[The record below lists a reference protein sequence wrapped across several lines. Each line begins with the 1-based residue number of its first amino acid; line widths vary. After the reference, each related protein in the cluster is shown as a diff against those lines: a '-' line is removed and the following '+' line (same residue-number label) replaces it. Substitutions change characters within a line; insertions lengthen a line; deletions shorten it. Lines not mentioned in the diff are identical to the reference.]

1 MDKKSFE
8 KYIEK
13 TFTYDTL
20 PYLMDFIRIPNLSPA
35 FDFNWNTNGLL
46 DKTANFI
53 MSYIQS
59 LKLKHSKIELIKD
72 KGYTPLIFIDI
83 DPSRENDSRTILFYA
98 HFDKQPHG
106 IGWDENKG
114 PTKPVIENNHLYGR
128 GTADDGYAIFS
139 ILTTI
144 KACQELNYPLPRI
157 CVIFEGAEEST
168 NEHLIHYFTKLMP
181 ILGDNIIAFL
191 PLDAACSDYDRLWIT
206 NSLRGILDFEINV
219 QTLDID
225 CNYGPEASGRIAENY
240 FLIRKIID
248 GIMDT
253 TTGEVKIN
261 EFQVKE
267 IPKIIEEQME
277 KEIEVFGEQF
287 FDIIPLYPGVSPVKT
302 EVKDAMINNR
312 WKPTCSILGID
323 NCPKTEDNG
332 FGVSKSM
339 KVKISM
345 RLPPGINEEEAL
357 NALKNTI
364 KNNTYYNAKSNIVN
378 INFNQGW
385 KMTPLSERNEKIL
398 NKGSLE
404 FFGNEI
410 IYKGDGRSIPF
421 ITYFQS
427 KYPKTDIICTG
438 ICGVDSVEHGPNEN
452 VNLDACKKLILVLC
466 HFLIEI

>member
-1 MDKKSFE
+1 MDKKTLK

-13 TFTYDTL
+13 SFTLNML

-35 FDFNWNTNGLL
+35 FDFNWSTNGLL

-59 LKLKHSKIELIKD
+59 LELKKANINLIKD
-72 KGYTPLIFIDI
+72 KGYTPLIFIEI
-83 DPSRENDSRTILFYA
+83 DSSRKNDSRTILFYA

-114 PTKPVIENNHLYGR
+114 PTKPIIENNHLYGR

-139 ILTTI
+139 ILISI

-168 NEHLIHYFTKLMP
+168 NEHLIHYFNKLMP
-181 ILGDNIIAFL
+181 IIGDNLIAFL
-191 PLDAACSDYDRLWIT
+191 PLDAACSDYNRLWIT
-206 NSLRGILDFEINV
+206 NSLRGIVDFEINV
-219 QTLDID
+219 QPLDND
-225 CNYGPEASGRIAENY
+225 CNYAPEASGRTAENY
-240 FLIRKIID
+240 FLIRKILD
-248 GIMDT
+248 GIIDNT
-253 TTGEVKIN
+253 NGEVKIE

-267 IPKIIEEQME
+267 IPKLIEEQME
-277 KEIEVFGEQF
+277 KEIEIFGEQYF
-287 FDIIPLYPGVSPVKT
+287 NTIPLYPGVIPVKT

-323 NCPKTEDNG
+323 NCPKKDNYEL
-332 FGVSKSM
+332 GVKKSM

-345 RLPPGINEEEAL
+345 RLPPGIKEKESIYAL
-357 NALKNTI
+357 ENTI
-364 KNNTYYNAKSNIVN
+364 KSNIYFGSKCSIGNVN
-378 INFNQGW
+378 YNEGW
-385 KMTPLSERNEKIL
+385 QMNPLAERTEKIL
-398 NKGSLE
+398 DIASLE
-404 FFGNEI
+404 FFGNKI

-427 KYPKTDIICTG
+427 KYPNTDIICTG
-438 ICGVDSVEHGPNEN
+438 ICG
-452 VNLDACKKLILVLC
+452 IR
-466 HFLIEI
+466 

>member
-1 MDKKSFE
+1 MDKKSLE

-13 TFTYDTL
+13 AFTYDAL
-20 PYLMDFIRIPNLSPA
+20 PYLMNFIRIPNLSPA
-35 FDFNWNTNGLL
+35 FDYNWDTNGLL
-46 DKTANFI
+46 DKTANYI
-53 MSYIQS
+53 MSCIQS
-59 LKLKHSKIELIKD
+59 LKIENSKTELIKD

-83 DPSRENDSRTILFYA
+83 APSRENDSRTILFYA

-106 IGWDENKG
+106 TGWDENKG

-144 KACQELNYPLPRI
+144 KACQELNYPLPRL

-168 NEHLIHYFTKLMP
+168 NEHLVHYFNKLMP

-219 QTLDID
+219 QSLDNN

-253 TTGEVKIN
+253 TTGEVKIS

-267 IPKIIEEQME
+267 IPKIILDQME
-277 KEIEVFGEQF
+277 KEIEIFGEKF
-287 FDIIPLYPGVSPVKT
+287 FDIIPLYPGVTPVKT
-302 EVKDAMINNR
+302 DVKEAMINNR

-323 NCPKTEDNG
+323 NCPKMEDNG

-345 RLPPGINEEEAL
+345 RLPPGINEEEAI

-364 KNNTYYNAKSNIVN
+364 KNNTYYGAKSNIDN
-378 INFNQGW
+378 IDFNQGW
-385 KMTPLSERNEKIL
+385 KMTPFSERTEKIL

-438 ICGVDSVEHGPNEN
+438 VCGVDSVEHGPNEN

-466 HFLIEI
+466 NFLIEI